1 MVSCI
6 SKKYWCDKLNKL
18 KMNDD
23 FSLEYNL
30 WYFLYKSSFWFL
42 DIRYMRFYYKSKF
55 LINRSSTILLDIL
68 LRGDF
73 LNESWFFLVSSWSY
87 YLIFLLKQDL
97 FFVLL
102 WFFLIFYLKK
112 IFTIWIMSFGIQMIL
127 SFMTWFLCIYGLH
140 GLKCFG
146 MMHAMMKY
154 SWS

>member
-146 MMHAMMKY
+146 IMHAMMKY
-154 SWS
+154 S

>member
-112 IFTIWIMSFGIQMIL
+112 IFTIWIMFFGIQMIL

-146 MMHAMMKY
+146 IMHAMMKY
-154 SWS
+154 S

>member
-55 LINRSSTILLDIL
+55 LINLSSTILLDIL

-146 MMHAMMKY
+146 IMHAMMKY
-154 SWS
+154 S

>member
-42 DIRYMRFYYKSKF
+42 DIRYMRFYYKLKF

-112 IFTIWIMSFGIQMIL
+112 IFTIWIMPFGVQMIL

-146 MMHAMMKY
+146 IMHAMMKY
-154 SWS
+154 S

>member
-1 MVSCI
+1 MFWYHAYLRNVDLTNWMNWKWMMI
-6 SKKYWCDKLNKL
+6 FLLNITCV
-18 KMNDD
+18 
-23 FSLEYNL
+23 
-30 WYFLYKSSFWFL
+30 FLYESSFWFL

-55 LINRSSTILLDIL
+55 FINQSSMILLAIL

-97 FFVLL
+97 FFVFL
-102 WFFLIFYLKK
+102 WFFLIFHLKK

-140 GLKCFG
+140 GLKCFSI
-146 MMHAMMKY
+146 MHAMMKY
-154 SWS
+154 S

>member
-1 MVSCI
+1 MVSCV

-18 KMNDD
+18 KMNDN

-55 LINRSSTILLDIL
+55 LINQSSTILLDIL

-140 GLKCFG
+140 GLKCFS

-154 SWS
+154 S

>member
-1 MVSCI
+1 MFWYHAYLRNIDVTNWI
-6 SKKYWCDKLNKL
+6 SWKWMMIFLLNITY
-18 KMNDD
+18 DI
-23 FSLEYNL
+23 
-30 WYFLYKSSFWFL
+30 FLYKSSFWFF

-146 MMHAMMKY
+146 IMHAMMKY
-154 SWS
+154 S

>member
-55 LINRSSTILLDIL
+55 LINRSSTLLLDIL

-112 IFTIWIMSFGIQMIL
+112 IFTIWIMSFGIQIIL
-127 SFMTWFLCIYGLH
+127 SFMTWFLLN
-140 GLKCFG
+140 LEF
-146 MMHAMMKY
+146 
-154 SWS
+154 WWWN

>member
-154 SWS
+154 S

>member
-1 MVSCI
+1 MKI
-6 SKKYWCDKLNKL
+6 FLLNITCDI
-18 KMNDD
+18 
-23 FSLEYNL
+23 
-30 WYFLYKSSFWFL
+30 FLYKSSFWFL

-146 MMHAMMKY
+146 IMHAMMKY
-154 SWS
+154 S

>member
-55 LINRSSTILLDIL
+55 LINRSSTILLAIL

-146 MMHAMMKY
+146 IMHAMMKY
-154 SWS
+154 S

>member
-30 WYFLYKSSFWFL
+30 WYFFYKSSFWFL
-42 DIRYMRFYYKSKF
+42 NNRYMRFYYKSKF

-73 LNESWFFLVSSWSY
+73 LNESWISLWVLEFITWDVFL
-87 YLIFLLKQDL
+87 DL
-97 FFVLL
+97 FFVHLR
-102 WFFLIFYLKK
+102 FLFLVFYLKN
-112 IFTIWIMSFGIQMIL
+112 IFTIWIMSFGIKMIL
-127 SFMTWFLCIYGLH
+127 SFMTWFLCIYDLH
-140 GLKCFG
+140 DFKCFG
-146 MMHAMMKY
+146 MIHATL
-154 SWS
+154 WFFP

>member
-30 WYFLYKSSFWFL
+30 WYFFLYKSSFWFL

-55 LINRSSTILLDIL
+55 LINLSSTILLDIL

-146 MMHAMMKY
+146 IMHAMMKY
-154 SWS
+154 S